1 MNFAD
6 KITLKTREIGSPL
19 CLGLDPH
26 SNLIPKLFKNNLHK
40 LSIKNIEDFLFEI
53 IDITKNKVVAL
64 KPQVA
69 FFEEWGP
76 DGMSLLVKISKLAKE
91 NNIPIIMDAKRG
103 DIGSTSEA
111 YAKAWLGE
119 KSFFKAN
126 AITINPWMGVETLL
140 PFIELANKTNSGIFI
155 LLKTSN
161 PGSKDLQD
169 LKVDGKKV
177 FLHLSEKLINIVE
190 TNLGESGFSNVG
202 IVVGATKPDEAILIR
217 KILPKSLFLIPG
229 YGAQGAKASDALAGL
244 ILKNKIY
251 EGGLIN
257 SSRSI
262 LFPEG
267 SYEQTSFFEW
277 KKTIESAL
285 KKSFNDLI
293 QLSD

>member
-69 FFEEWGP
+69 FFEQWGP

-140 PFIELANKTNSGIFI
+140 PFIELANKTNGGVFI

-177 FLHLSEKLINIVE
+177 FLHLSEKLSNFVE

-217 KILPKSLFLIPG
+217 KILPKALFLIPG

-257 SSRSI
+257 SSRNI

-285 KKSFNDLI
+285 KKSVNDLI

>member
-6 KITLKTREIGSPL
+6 KIILKTRKIGSPL

-26 SNLIPKLFKNNLHK
+26 PNLIPKLFKNNSQN
-40 LSIKNIEDFLFEI
+40 LSLKDVENFLFEI
-53 IDITKNKVVAL
+53 IDIAKNKVVAI

-69 FFEEWGP
+69 FFEQWGP
-76 DGMSLLVKISKLAKE
+76 DGMSLLVKVSKLAKE
-91 NNIPIIMDAKRG
+91 NDILVIMDAKRG

-119 KSFFKAN
+119 KSPFGAN
-126 AITINPWMGVETLL
+126 ALTVNPWMGLETLF
-140 PFIELANKTNSGIFI
+140 PFIEAANESNSGIFI

-161 PGSKDLQD
+161 TGSKDIQD
-169 LKVDGKKV
+169 LLVNNRAV
-177 FLHLSEKLINIVE
+177 FLHLADLIQKDTS
-190 TNLGESGFSNVG
+190 TNLGKFGYSNIGV
-202 IVVGATKPDEAILIR
+202 VVGATQPKDARLIR

-229 YGAQGAKASDALAGL
+229 FGAQGANASEAVSGL

-262 LFPEG
+262 LFPKD
-267 SYEQTSFFEW
+267 SYDLNHSLKW
-277 KKTIESAL
+277 KEKIVLAL
-285 KKSFNDLI
+285 KKITNELKFKAD
-293 QLSD
+293 

>member
-26 SNLIPKLFKNNLHK
+26 HNLIPKLFKKNSQS
-40 LSIKNIEDFLFEI
+40 LSLKNVENFLFEI
-53 IDITKNKVVAL
+53 INIAKNKVVAI

-69 FFEEWGP
+69 FFEQWGP
-76 DGMSLLVKISKLAKE
+76 DGMSLLVKVSKLAKE
-91 NNIPIIMDAKRG
+91 NDILVIMDAKRG

-119 KSFFKAN
+119 KSPFGAN
-126 AITINPWMGVETLL
+126 ALTVNPWMGLETLF
-140 PFIELANKTNSGIFI
+140 PFIEAANESNSGIFI

-161 PGSKDLQD
+161 TGSKDIQD
-169 LKVDGKKV
+169 LLVNNRAV
-177 FLHLSEKLINIVE
+177 FLHLADLIQKDTS
-190 TNLGESGFSNVG
+190 TNLGKFGYSNIGV
-202 IVVGATKPDEAILIR
+202 VVGATQPKDARLIR

-229 YGAQGAKASDALAGL
+229 FGAQGANASEAVSGL

-262 LFPEG
+262 LFPKD
-267 SYEQTSFFEW
+267 SYNLNHSLKW
-277 KKTIESAL
+277 KEKIVSAL
-285 KKSFNDLI
+285 KKITNELKFKAI
-293 QLSD
+293 

>member
-26 SNLIPKLFKNNLHK
+26 SNLIPKLFKKDLHK

-53 IDITKNKVVAL
+53 IDIAKNKVVAL

-69 FFEEWGP
+69 FFEQWGP

-217 KILPKSLFLIPG
+217 KILPKALFLIPG

>member
-6 KITLKTREIGSPL
+6 KITLKAREIGSPL

-26 SNLIPKLFKNNLHK
+26 SNLIPKLFKNDLHK

-202 IVVGATKPDEAILIR
+202 IVVGATKPEEAVLIR
-217 KILPKSLFLIPG
+217 KILPKALFLIPG

-257 SSRSI
+257 SSRNI

-285 KKSFNDLI
+285 KKSVNDLV